1 MKIFDGCSQ
10 YLVEAKHKSL
20 RCCPCILSIFD
31 IIDFKYSHMKFFMK
45 KNVLIIATALLL
57 NACGAGKVLLSVENS
72 PVVTSIDLVNVV
84 EDKVQVGINPGA
96 FTTSTVIFRIPKTV
110 PGTYSSDNYGK
121 YIEDF
126 EALDYKGN
134 VLPSTKLDDNS
145 WSISNA
151 AQLDKVQYWVN
162 DTYDTED
169 EVDDAVFSPAG
180 TNISKDSN
188 FMLNLHGFVGYFD
201 GFKEIPYAIQIKKP
215 TDLVG
220 TTTLAREVNNKPDPL
235 WDAFKANRYFEV
247 IDNPIM
253 YAKPNTESFEING
266 ITVTLSLFSPNNVYK
281 ASDLKDRMVAM
292 MGAQK
297 KFLGDVDS
305 TKEYDILLYMS
316 DNTVPDAHGFG
327 ALEHHTST
335 VVVLPEAM
343 DIGRLE
349 QAMVDVVSHE
359 FFHIVTP
366 LSVHSKEIQYFDFND
381 PKMSEHLWMY
391 EGTTEYFAN
400 LFQIQQGLITEED
413 FYERM
418 LAKIT
423 NSKFYDDSMSFTVM
437 SKNILEQ
444 PYEPNYANVYEKG
457 ALINMCLDIILRE
470 KSGGE
475 KSMLWLMKE
484 LSKKYGTD
492 VPFEDEAL
500 FGEIVSITYPE
511 VDTFFKRHVIGTTPI
526 DYDVYFAKVGLVT
539 KNVEEPTG
547 YFFDGQVPYMDVDV
561 KNDSVVFIRKNIA
574 LNSFFDDLKL
584 KGGDI
589 FRVINGQ
596 DINLETLRPII
607 GESFGW
613 TPETVVSMTVERDGE
628 MISVEGPVGQPL
640 KKVRKIVPLEG
651 VIEETVKLRNA
662 WLKN

>member
-1 MKIFDGCSQ
+1 
-10 YLVEAKHKSL
+10 
-20 RCCPCILSIFD
+20 
-31 IIDFKYSHMKFFMK
+31 MK
-45 KNVLIIATALLL
+45 KNVLFIAVALIL
-57 NACGAGKVLLSVENS
+57 NACGAGKALMSVEKS
-72 PVVTSIDLVNVV
+72 TIVASIDLINVV
-84 EDKVQVGINPGA
+84 EDRVQVDLNPGA

-121 YIEDF
+121 YIQDF
-126 EALDYKGN
+126 KALDYKGAE
-134 VLPSTKLDDNS
+134 LKATKLDDNS
-145 WSISNA
+145 WSVANGVN
-151 AQLDKVQYWVN
+151 LDKVQYWVN
-162 DTYDTED
+162 DTYDTEN
-169 EVDDAVFSPAG
+169 EVEDAVFSPAG
-180 TNISKDSN
+180 TNIAVGSN

-201 GFKEIPYAIQIKKP
+201 GFKEVPYSILINKP
-215 TDLVG
+215 ADLIA
-220 TTTLAREVNNKPDPL
+220 TTTLSIEPNRKPDSL
-235 WDAFKANRYFEV
+235 WDGFLAKRYFDV

-281 ASDLKDRMVAM
+281 AADLKERMVSM

-297 KFLGDVDS
+297 KFLGEVDS
-305 TKEYDILLYMS
+305 TKEYNILLYLS
-316 DNTVPDAHGFG
+316 DVNIPDANGYG

-381 PKMSEHLWMY
+381 PKMSQHLWMY

-400 LFQIQQGLITEED
+400 LFQVQQGLISEDD
-413 FYERM
+413 FYVRM
-418 LAKIT
+418 LGKI
-423 NSKFYDDSMSFTVM
+423 NNAEFYDDNMSFTEM

-470 KSGGE
+470 KSNGE

-492 VPFEDEAL
+492 VPFEDDTL

-511 VDTFFKRHVIGTTPI
+511 VDVFLKQHVIGDTPI
-526 DYDVYFAKVGLVT
+526 DYEVYFEKVGLATNDVQ
-539 KNVEEPTG
+539 ESTG
-547 YFFDGQVPYMDVDV
+547 YFFDGQIPYMDVDV
-561 KNDSVVFIRKNIA
+561 QNDSVVFIRENIE
-574 LNSFFDDLKL
+574 LNSFFEDLKL
-584 KGGDI
+584 QGGDI
-589 FRVINGQ
+589 FKTINGQ

-607 GESFGW
+607 GESFAW
-613 TPETVVSMTVERDGE
+613 TPETEISMTVVRDGE
-628 MISVEGPVGQPL
+628 IVAVEGVVGQPV
-640 KKVRKIVPLEG
+640 KKVKKIVPLQE
-651 VIEETVKLRNA
+651 VSQKTIDLRNA

>member
-1 MKIFDGCSQ
+1 
-10 YLVEAKHKSL
+10 
-20 RCCPCILSIFD
+20 
-31 IIDFKYSHMKFFMK
+31 MKFFMK
-45 KNVLIIATALLL
+45 KNVLIVAFALIL
-57 NACGAGKVLLSVENS
+57 NACGAGKALMSVENS
-72 PVVTSIDLVNVV
+72 PILTSIDLVNIVD
-84 EDKVQVGINPGA
+84 DKVQVGVNPGA

-110 PGTYSSDNYGK
+110 PGTYSSDNYGQ

-134 VLPSTKLDDNS
+134 LLNSKKLDDNT
-145 WSISNA
+145 WSISGA
-151 AQLDKVQYWVN
+151 VQLDKVQYWVN
-162 DTYDTED
+162 DTYDTEND
-169 EVDDAVFSPAG
+169 VEDAVFSPAG
-180 TNISKDSN
+180 TNIAEGSN

-201 GFKEIPYAIQIKKP
+201 GFKEVPYTIQIKKP
-215 TDLVG
+215 ANLIA
-220 TTTLAREVNNKPDPL
+220 TTTLSSEVGEKIDPL
-235 WDAFKANRYFEV
+235 LDAFTAKRYFEV

-253 YAKPNTESFEING
+253 YAKPNTETFEING
-266 ITVTLSLFSPNNVYK
+266 ITVTLSLYSPNDVYK
-281 ASDLKDRMVAM
+281 ASDLKERMVSM

-305 TKEYDILLYMS
+305 TKEYNILLYMS
-316 DNTVPDAHGFG
+316 DVNIPDAHGYG

-343 DIGRLE
+343 DVGRLE

-400 LFQIQQGLITEED
+400 LFQIQQGLISEED

-418 LAKIT
+418 LGKIT
-423 NSKFYDDSMSFTVM
+423 NSKFYDDSMSFTIM

-470 KSGGE
+470 KSNGE
-475 KSMLWLMKE
+475 KGMLWLMKE

-492 VPFEDEAL
+492 IPFEDEAL
-500 FGEIVSITYPE
+500 FTEIVSMTYPE
-511 VDTFFKRHVIGTTPI
+511 VDSFFKAHVIGTTPI
-526 DYDVYFAKVGLVT
+526 DYNTFFAKVGLAT
-539 KNVEEPTG
+539 KDVEEPTG

-561 KNDSVVFIRKNIA
+561 QNDSVVFIRENIE
-574 LNSFFDDLKL
+574 LNSFFNDLKL
-584 KGGDI
+584 QGGDI
-589 FRVINGQ
+589 FRTINEQ
-596 DINLETLRPII
+596 EINLETLRPII

-628 MISVEGPVGQPL
+628 MVSVTGPVGQPV
-640 KKVRKIVPLEG
+640 KKVKKIVALEG
-651 VIEETVKLRNA
+651 VAEETVTLRNA

>member
-1 MKIFDGCSQ
+1 MK
-10 YLVEAKHKSL
+10 KSL
-20 RCCPCILSIFD
+20 
-31 IIDFKYSHMKFFMK
+31 
-45 KNVLIIATALLL
+45 LIISSALLL
-57 NACGAGKVLLSVENS
+57 YACGAGKQMATIEKS
-72 PVVTSIDLVNVV
+72 PVLTSIDLVNVV
-84 EDKVQVGINPGA
+84 EDRVQVIVDPGA
-96 FTTSTVIFRIPKTV
+96 FASSTVIFRIPKTV
-110 PGTYSSDNYGK
+110 PGTYSSDNYGQ
-121 YIEDF
+121 YLQDF

-134 VLPSTKLDDNS
+134 PLQFVKLDENS
-145 WSISNA
+145 WSISNGT
-151 AQLDKVQYWVN
+151 QLDKVRYWVN
-162 DTYDTED
+162 DTYDTEN
-169 EVDDAVFSPAG
+169 EVVDAVFSPAG
-180 TNISKDSN
+180 TNIEKDSN

-201 GFKEIPYAIQIKKP
+201 GFKEVPYAIHIKKP
-215 TDLVG
+215 ADLIA
-220 TTTLAREVNNKPDPL
+220 TTTLSDQIDRKPDPL
-235 WDAFKANRYFEV
+235 WDAFLANRYFEV

-281 ASDLKDRMVAM
+281 ASDLKIRMLKM
-292 MGAQK
+292 MEAQK

-305 TKEYDILLYMS
+305 TKEYNILLYLS
-316 DNTVPDAHGFG
+316 DVNKPDAHGFG

-381 PKMSEHLWMY
+381 PKMSQHLWMY

-400 LFQIQQGLITEED
+400 LFQVQQSLISEED

-418 LAKIT
+418 LGKIT
-423 NSKFYDDSMSFTVM
+423 NSKFYDDSMSFTEM

-470 KSGGE
+470 KSNGE

-484 LSKKYGTD
+484 LSKKYGSD
-492 VPFEDEAL
+492 VPFEDEVL
-500 FGEIVSITYPE
+500 FGEIVQMTYPE
-511 VDTFFKRHVIGTTPI
+511 VDTFFKKHVIGDTPI
-526 DYDVYFAKVGLVT
+526 DYDVYFSKVGLAT
-539 KNVEEPTG
+539 KDVEEPTG

-561 KNDSVVFIRKNIA
+561 QNDSVVFIRENIE

-584 KGGDI
+584 QGGDI
-589 FRVINGQ
+589 FKVINGQ
-596 DINLETLRPII
+596 EINLESLRPII
-607 GESFGW
+607 GESFSW

-628 MISVEGPVGQPL
+628 LVSVEGKVGQPV
-640 KKVRKIVPLEG
+640 KKVKKIVPLEN
-651 VIEETVKLRNA
+651 VDQKIIDLRKA
-662 WLKN
+662 WLKD

>member
-1 MKIFDGCSQ
+1 
-10 YLVEAKHKSL
+10 
-20 RCCPCILSIFD
+20 
-31 IIDFKYSHMKFFMK
+31 MKFFMK
-45 KNVLIIATALLL
+45 KNVLIIAFALIL
-57 NACGAGKVLLSVENS
+57 NACGTSKALLSVENS

-84 EDKVQVGINPGA
+84 DDKVQVSINPGA
-96 FTTSTVIFRIPKTV
+96 FTSSTVVFRIPKTV
-110 PGTYSSDNYGK
+110 PGTYSTDNYGQ

-126 EALDYKGN
+126 EAFDYKGN
-134 VLPSTKLDDNS
+134 LLNSTKLDDNT
-145 WSISNA
+145 WSISGA
-151 AQLDKVQYWVN
+151 VQLDKVQYWVN
-162 DTYDTED
+162 DTYDTEND
-169 EVDDAVFSPAG
+169 VEDAVFSPAG
-180 TNISKDSN
+180 TNIAEGSN

-201 GFKEIPYAIQIKKP
+201 GFKEVPYTIQIKKP
-215 TDLVG
+215 ADLIA
-220 TTTLAREVNNKPDPL
+220 TTTLSSEVGEKIDPL
-235 WDAFKANRYFEV
+235 LDAFTAKRYFEV

-253 YAKPNTESFEING
+253 YAKPNTETFEING
-266 ITVTLSLFSPNNVYK
+266 ITVTLSLYSPTGVYK
-281 ASDLKDRMVAM
+281 AADLKDRMVAM

-305 TKEYDILLYMS
+305 TKEYNILLYMS
-316 DNTVPDAHGFG
+316 DVNIPDAHGYG

-400 LFQIQQGLITEED
+400 LFQIQQGLISEED

-418 LAKIT
+418 LGKIT

-470 KSGGE
+470 KSNGE
-475 KSMLWLMKE
+475 KGMLWLMKE

-492 VPFEDEAL
+492 IPFEDKAL
-500 FGEIVSITYPE
+500 FLEIVSMTYPE
-511 VDTFFKRHVIGTTPI
+511 VDVFFKEHVIGTTPI
-526 DYDVYFAKVGLVT
+526 DYDSFFAKVGLAT
-539 KNVEEPTG
+539 KDVEETTG

-561 KNDSVVFIRKNIA
+561 QNDSVVFIRENIE
-574 LNSFFDDLKL
+574 LNSFFNDLKL

-589 FRVINGQ
+589 FRTINEQ
-596 DINLETLRPII
+596 EINLETLRPII

-628 MISVEGPVGQPL
+628 MISVSGPVGQPV
-640 KKVRKIVPLEG
+640 KKVKKIVALEG
-651 VIEETVKLRNA
+651 VSEETVALRNA